1 VAHKEFEFEDELRVV
16 AAFLAE
22 SRDAAKEKLGLK
34 LAPNWALPHF
44 WVSVSRSWRGQFE
57 EARAPLAAG
66 LSLDAKSRWAL
77 CTQVWLEG
85 ADKKWD
91 AVIRHSQEWLKRDAN
106 ASVAHY
112 FLGVAL
118 HSQGKLREAR
128 DEYRAYLQGETQPE
142 YATSARETIARLNE
156 VLPDFIC
163 LVP

>member
-1 VAHKEFEFEDELRVV
+1 
-16 AAFLAE
+16 
-22 SRDAAKEKLGLK
+22 KLT
-34 LAPNWALPHF
+34 PDWALPHF
-44 WVSVSRSWRGQFE
+44 WVSVGRSWRGQFE

-66 LSLDAKSRWAL
+66 LSLDPKSRWAL
-77 CTQVWLEG
+77 YAQVLLEG

-91 AVIRHSQEWLKRDAN
+91 AVISHSQELLKRDPD

-142 YATSARETIARLNE
+142 YATSARETIAQLNE
-156 VLPDFIC
+156 VLPDFKW